1 MKILH
6 TSDWHLG
13 QRFYDQER
21 HQEHAL
27 FLDFLLHTLQQH
39 KIELLLVC
47 GDIFD
52 NANPSRQAERLYY
65 DFLRRL
71 SSLGHCQAVIVAG
84 NHDSAS
90 HLEAPQR
97 LLKAFNIHV
106 VGALSDDH
114 DDALLQIKSQNPHD
128 PGIWLAAVPY
138 LRDRDLRRA
147 VAGERFDEMEQR
159 TKQGV
164 IQSYATLASELQ
176 QRNHDNAPMLAT
188 GHLTAIGSSLSD
200 SERHIHI
207 GTLGSISAAQFPT
220 AFDYIALGH
229 LHRPQKVGGCETI
242 RYSGSPLPLSFAEIK
257 HDKSLR
263 IISTEQGKIE
273 QQGITIPRFRCLLTL
288 QGSAT
293 ELQQQIEALTP
304 DKQLTPWLELV
315 LTDSELATNDL
326 KMLHECAK
334 KRQVEILKIGLARQA
349 VPITH
354 LKESD
359 RSIEELQ
366 PEEVFQHRLEHY
378 QGRISHET
386 LRECFQQ
393 LLNHLHE
400 EETL

>member
-27 FLDFLLHTLQQH
+27 FLDFLLLTLQQQ

-71 SSLGHCQAVIVAG
+71 SVLGHCQAVIVAG

-90 HLEAPQR
+90 HLEAPKR
-97 LLKAFNIHV
+97 LLKALNIHV
-106 VGALSDDH
+106 VGSLSEEH
-114 DDALLQIKSQNPHD
+114 DDVLLQIKSQNEQD
-128 PGIWLAAVPY
+128 PGVWLAAVPY

-147 VAGERFDEMEQR
+147 VAGESFDEMEQR

-164 IQSYATLASELQ
+164 IQSYAKLATELQ
-176 QRNHDNAPMLAT
+176 QRNTSGAALIAT

-207 GTLGSISAAQFPT
+207 GSLGSISASQFPD

-229 LHRPQKVGGCETI
+229 LHRAQKVGGNETI
-242 RYSGSPLPLSFAEIK
+242 RYSGSPLPLSFSEIK
-257 HDKSLR
+257 HDKTLR
-263 IISTEQGKIE
+263 IIDTQADKIE
-273 QQGITIPRFRCLLTL
+273 QQSITLPRFRCLLSL
-288 QGSAT
+288 KGSSE
-293 ELQQQIEALTP
+293 ELQQQIAALQP
-304 DKQLTPWLELV
+304 KEQLTPWLELI

-326 KMLHECAK
+326 KQLHDSAK
-334 KRQVEILKIGLARQA
+334 QQQVEILKIGLAQQHA
-349 VPITH
+349 PPAT
-354 LKESD
+354 LSESD
-359 RSIEELQ
+359 RRIEELQ
-366 PEEVFQHRLEHY
+366 PEEVFQHRLESY

-386 LRECFQQ
+386 LRDCFQQ
-393 LLNHLHE
+393 LLKQLHDE
-400 EETL
+400 ASL